1 MGNLILR
8 RNRPIREHQRI
19 WQDYYVDKNL
29 DDDWLEMLNS
39 LSFYKMISI
48 CEGHFHDNNRPRGA
62 CPHINLRL
70 KEQYMP
76 LVISKF
82 DQVSQILRQKLV
94 ELFGHENTYAD
105 IEFNIK
111 IIASRSREEIR
122 RDLVMHIHSRIAR
135 TREELDTNT
144 KTWFQKIIKKVQ
156 EFDNF
161 FSNILNG

>member
-76 LVISKF
+76 LV
-82 DQVSQILRQKLV
+82 
-94 ELFGHENTYAD
+94 TYAD